1 MERLLKLSYKELHKV
16 HYPIEAVLSNMQEII
31 LEKKYSDKLKSG
43 IVINSKLIDNEINRE
58 NKLILVK
65 NNSKLVCIANLEK
78 SILYHDVTLIY
89 SLEGIVTISVKEKK
103 EIVINFGKDEKNTGS
118 TEVQVAILTKKINS
132 LTEHFK
138 INKKDHHSK
147 REGF

>member
-1 MERLLKLSYKELHKV
+1 
-16 HYPIEAVLSNMQEII
+16 
-31 LEKKYSDKLKSG
+31 
-43 IVINSKLIDNEINRE
+43 
-58 NKLILVK
+58 
-65 NNSKLVCIANLEK
+65 
-78 SILYHDVTLIY
+78 
-89 SLEGIVTISVKEKK
+89 LEGIVTISVKEKK

-147 REGF
+147 RGLLGMINNRRKLLKYLRNKSEQRYTDLINKLGLRK

>member
-1 MERLLKLSYKELHKV
+1 M
-16 HYPIEAVLSNMQEII
+16 
-31 LEKKYSDKLKSG
+31 
-43 IVINSKLIDNEINRE
+43 
-58 NKLILVK
+58 
-65 NNSKLVCIANLEK
+65 
-78 SILYHDVTLIY
+78 
-89 SLEGIVTISVKEKK
+89 TISVKEKE

-147 REGF
+147 RGLLGMINNRRKLLKYLKNKNEQRYIDLIKKLGLRK

>member
-1 MERLLKLSYKELHKV
+1 M
-16 HYPIEAVLSNMQEII
+16 
-31 LEKKYSDKLKSG
+31 
-43 IVINSKLIDNEINRE
+43 
-58 NKLILVK
+58 
-65 NNSKLVCIANLEK
+65 
-78 SILYHDVTLIY
+78 
-89 SLEGIVTISVKEKK
+89 TISVKEKK

-147 REGF
+147 RGLLGMINNRRKLLKYLRNKSEQRYTDLINKLGLRK